1 MCAAPLP
8 ADMEG
13 MCSGRDPTT
22 LASAALLC
30 KPLAAPL
37 PAKASQGTY
46 DQDQVHPLLRA
57 LHCFT
62 WFKYR
67 SYKKEGEGEGA
78 QRRQELLHAAVG
90 CPCGPASAQVG
101 VTDID
106 EGAQERTQL
115 WSQGNL
121 RSSLITYCL

>member
-46 DQDQVHPLLRA
+46 YQDQVHPLLRA

-67 SYKKEGEGEGA
+67 SYKKEGEGRGRGA
-78 QRRQELLHAAVG
+78 KTPRAA
-90 CPCGPASAQVG
+90 P
-101 VTDID
+101 
-106 EGAQERTQL
+106 
-115 WSQGNL
+115 
-121 RSSLITYCL
+121 RSSGLPLWPCVCTGGCD